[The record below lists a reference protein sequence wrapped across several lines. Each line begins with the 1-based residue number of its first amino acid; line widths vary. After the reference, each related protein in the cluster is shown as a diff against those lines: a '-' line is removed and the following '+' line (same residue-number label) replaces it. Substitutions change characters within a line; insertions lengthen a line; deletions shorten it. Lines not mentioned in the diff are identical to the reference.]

1 MGKISKLVCLALVC
15 LAGMAPVAAPGNP
28 QATEPPTD
36 LPPSPLEAFAA
47 RPTAKVVWSK
57 TIGRLE
63 SRESRAT
70 ILALIV
76 EDPTSTPSVRRG
88 LRIDLAHN
96 LDSNC
101 DWNYPAWRIMCQR
114 ANAAVYVEEGR
125 LETVR
130 HGIERGAAELRPREY
145 ISQFRGSHV
154 SGLIVCGYQFSDR
167 RPQDLAAL
175 FTQAIAELNAA
186 PR

>member
-1 MGKISKLVCLALVC
+1 MGKISKLACLAAVC
-15 LAGMAPVAAPGNP
+15 FAASGNP

-76 EDPTSTPSVRRG
+76 EDPATTPSVKRG

-96 LDSNC
+96 LDSSC
-101 DWNYPAWRIMCQR
+101 DWNYPAWRIMCQH
-114 ANAAVYVEEGR
+114 ANAAVYVEEGQ

-130 HGIERGAAELRPREY
+130 HGIERGAAELRPWEF
-145 ISQFRGSHV
+145 ISQFGGSHV
-154 SGLIVCGYQFSDR
+154 SGGLIVCGYQFSDR

-175 FTQAIAELNAA
+175 FTNAIAELSAA